1 MESLFGIDLVTLI
14 KTVGLTGIVFMV
26 FAESGLLI
34 GFLFPGDSL
43 LFTAGF
49 LASQDYLNIGI
60 LILTCFLAAV
70 VGDSVGYYFG
80 EKIGPRIFTKEDSRF
95 FKKEYIHKA
104 QKFYEKYGGRS
115 IVLARFLPVVRT
127 LVPIMAGVGKMSY
140 PHFLFYNIFGGAL
153 WSIGLLSLGYLLG
166 SVIPNVD
173 KYIIFI
179 IGFIIVLSS
188 FMGWLEVR
196 KMKKD

>member
-1 MESLFGIDLVTLI
+1 MAGIL
-14 KTVGLTGIVFMV
+14 FMV

-34 GFLFPGDSL
+34 GFIFPGDSL

-49 LASQDYLNIGI
+49 LASQGYLNIDI

-70 VGDSVGYYFG
+70 AGDSAGYYFG

-127 LVPIMAGVGKMSY
+127 LVPIMAGVGKMRY
-140 PHFLFYNIFGGAL
+140 HHFIFYNVFGGAL
-153 WSIGLLSLGYLLG
+153 WAIGLLSLGYLFG
-166 SVIPNVD
+166 NIIPNVE

-196 KMKKD
+196 KIRRE